1 MQKIDNDTYIVGGNS
16 VVSFSGAAKGASAEP
31 HSVAKINASATDSN
45 NWCNWGDDN
54 QYPKRLMEK
63 VAMVGAALGGL
74 EVLTSAHYGLGL
86 KVFELVETEGDAEFK
101 EKIPTMNEVFIAAV
115 KGI

>member
-45 NWCNWGDDN
+45 NWCNWGVDN
-54 QYPKRLMEK
+54 Q
-63 VAMVGAALGGL
+63 
-74 EVLTSAHYGLGL
+74 
-86 KVFELVETEGDAEFK
+86 
-101 EKIPTMNEVFIAAV
+101 
-115 KGI
+115 

>member
-63 VAMVGAALGGL
+63 VAMYTNSAGL
-74 EVLTSAHYGLGL
+74 LLSPFNAWVLLSGCETLPLRVEKQSAQAHPAGY
-86 KVFELVETEGDAEFK
+86 
-101 EKIPTMNEVFIAAV
+101 
-115 KGI
+115 